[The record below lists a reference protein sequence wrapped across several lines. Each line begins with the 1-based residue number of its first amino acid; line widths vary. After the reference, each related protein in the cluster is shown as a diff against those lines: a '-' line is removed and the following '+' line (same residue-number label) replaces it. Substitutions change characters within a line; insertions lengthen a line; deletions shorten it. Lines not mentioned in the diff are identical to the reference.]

1 MAATASQRL
10 RRVITPVFMGQSNS
24 VTVLCWADAVA
35 QRGYRA
41 AVASGSGGRDTVGE
55 RAPTVKPRWS
65 VAAERQSEVGEVV
78 VRDPLQAQRDTPGQL
93 VAA

>member
-1 MAATASQRL
+1 MPLQNGDTV
-10 RRVITPVFMGQSNS
+10 RRWLVEVE
-24 VTVLCWADAVA
+24 
-35 QRGYRA
+35 
-41 AVASGSGGRDTVGE
+41 GRDTMGE

-78 VRDPLQAQRDTPGQL
+78 VRDPPQAQRDTPGQL